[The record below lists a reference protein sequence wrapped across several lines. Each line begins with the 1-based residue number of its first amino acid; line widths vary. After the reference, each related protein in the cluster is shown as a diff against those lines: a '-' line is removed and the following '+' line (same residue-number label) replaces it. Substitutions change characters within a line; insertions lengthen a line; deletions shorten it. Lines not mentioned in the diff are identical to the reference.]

1 MIIYKRL
8 WATYGINDNI
18 DNVVINYERHLIKL
32 TKDNIFESLKE
43 VTTQNRQGVN

>member
-18 DNVVINYERHLIKL
+18 DNAVINYERPLIKVI
-32 TKDNIFESLKE
+32 KDNFFGSLKE
-43 VTTQNRQGVN
+43 VTT